1 MRKKMRLRN
10 LLFAVSLLSFSG
22 ITAQAPLLICS
33 GSTPLIDG
41 TVSPGEWNDAN
52 HSTILLPN
60 DSVVVHYKHNG
71 DSLFLLYY
79 GPLESSNVL
88 FPEVLIDIYNNK
100 AATWDSTDWW
110 FHVSATDCYF
120 NGQYGNY
127 SGTCMPDHPAWSG
140 FPNFAA
146 GPPYTDTVEIA
157 IPFSTTGIS
166 TGDTIGLA
174 FDVTNT
180 ASNWKYW
187 PSGAS
192 RNNPSTWGTAV
203 ISNCIGIG
211 QQELN
216 AASSWHIYPNPATT
230 AFNAE
235 LRSNEPAT
243 LRLYTITGQQCLQQ
257 EIAAGDA
264 ATAVSVA
271 SFAPGIYFAELR
283 QGNAISRKKIVL
295 Q

>member
-1 MRKKMRLRN
+1 MKIRN
-10 LLFAVSLLSFSG
+10 LLFAAALLPFSG
-22 ITAQAPLLICS
+22 ITAQAPLFICS
-33 GSTPLIDG
+33 GNTPLIDG
-41 TVSPGEWNDAN
+41 IVSPGEWNDAN

-88 FPEVLIDIYNNK
+88 FPEVLLDIRNNK
-100 AATWDSTDWW
+100 TATWDSTDWW

-127 SGTCMPDHPAWSG
+127 SGTCQPDHPAWSG

-157 IPFSTTGIS
+157 IPFSTPGIS

-192 RNNPSTWGTAV
+192 RNNPSTWGTAI
-203 ISNCIGIG
+203 ISTCVGIG
-211 QQELN
+211 QQELLTET
-216 AASSWHIYPNPATT
+216 SWHIFPVPATQT
-230 AFNAE
+230 INVVA
-235 LRSNEPAT
+235 SGNEGTT
-243 LRLYTITGQQCLQQ
+243 LRLYTISGQQCLQQ
-257 EIAAGDA
+257 QLPAGDA
-264 ATAVSVA
+264 ANAVSVA
-271 SFAPGIYFAELR
+271 ALAPGIYFAELC
-283 QGNAISRKKIVL
+283 QGGSCSRKKIVL
-295 Q
+295 Y